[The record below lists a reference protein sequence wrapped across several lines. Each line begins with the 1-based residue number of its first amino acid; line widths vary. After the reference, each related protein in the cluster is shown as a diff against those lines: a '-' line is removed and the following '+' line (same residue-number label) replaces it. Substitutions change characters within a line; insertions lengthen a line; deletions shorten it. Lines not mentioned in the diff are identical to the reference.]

1 MIRSKYNDIYV
12 CTLKRICWKY
22 FNYMRQRLGYKP
34 KKTHILWLQPSLAL
48 QKSWFLYKQYWSI
61 ILTAFDQFIIY
72 FLEKK
77 SFSHSGNF
85 PFYVRCIFNAIFFH
99 LLFKR
104 EKYIASL
111 FLHLK
116 KLIFKTNFGISC
128 QKLFNFFFFH
138 DYARISKFHHW
149 FLIKE

>member
-99 LLFKR
+99 ILFKR

-116 KLIFKTNFGISC
+116 KLIFKSKQTLEFPVKNC
-128 QKLFNFFFFH
+128 PDFFSSMIMQESQNSIIDF
-138 DYARISKFHHW
+138 W
-149 FLIKE
+149 